1 MRKVLFVDYGPCTG
15 CELCVLHCSFQK
27 TQTFSR
33 SHSAVRVIKQEEKGV
48 CVPVMCQHCLE
59 PECLLV
65 CPVNAISR
73 DEETGIVSHDTETC
87 IKGCKLCLEVCPYGA
102 LSADP
107 VTGKVFE
114 CNQCLGEPVCAQV
127 CPIGIIHYVEAE
139 SEALSEK

>member
-1 MRKVLFVDYGPCTG
+1 M
-15 CELCVLHCSFQK
+15 
-27 TQTFSR
+27 
-33 SHSAVRVIKQEEKGV
+33 
-48 CVPVMCQHCLE
+48 
-59 PECLLV
+59 

-73 DEETGIVSHDTETC
+73 DEETGIVSHDLETC

-139 SEALSEK
+139 SEALSEKDDWKRRLLKQGMGKVASEKRLAAIRGSKGERND